1 MHLDQRVK
9 PAIDGSLFHSWHPA
23 VLLPPRNIL
32 ARTLT
37 VQLCTA
43 WQSTSFCWNWLPG
56 YFSGCHF
63 HTISPSSFVLYHLR
77 YCRTLLFLP
86 SPKQLWAE
94 GIYLISVTLSR
105 NSPTLQQGPLIHPH
119 SFSAYSAFPKW
130 VTRTSHSISGP
141 DEKSD
146 RAKSGKW
153 PFSNTGG
160 IQCSSRRD
168 CPKPELCGQG
178 QLVGLLCDNKITFQ
192 NKTKFNRNI
201 CFKGHK
207 IKRFLYGNTEAPFHI
222 FTAGLASISEDMAS
236 RMIMKCWQGL
246 SHVDSQVTPHLFLWR
261 VSPTLTSALTF
272 PALEVV
278 GLTFSSDHRDQE
290 LLDKYQ

>member
-1 MHLDQRVK
+1 MPLSPVYFPQLIVR
-9 PAIDGSLFHSWHPA
+9 GSAHISKASYCIWIKELNQ
-23 VLLPPRNIL
+23 LLMDLSFIADIQLYFCPPPQPCNIL

-105 NSPTLQQGPLIHPH
+105 NSPTLEQGPLIHPH
-119 SFSAYSAFPKW
+119 TFSAYSAFPKW

-141 DEKSD
+141 DE
-146 RAKSGKW
+146 
-153 PFSNTGG
+153 
-160 IQCSSRRD
+160 
-168 CPKPELCGQG
+168 
-178 QLVGLLCDNKITFQ
+178 
-192 NKTKFNRNI
+192 
-201 CFKGHK
+201 
-207 IKRFLYGNTEAPFHI
+207 
-222 FTAGLASISEDMAS
+222 
-236 RMIMKCWQGL
+236 
-246 SHVDSQVTPHLFLWR
+246 
-261 VSPTLTSALTF
+261 
-272 PALEVV
+272 
-278 GLTFSSDHRDQE
+278 
-290 LLDKYQ
+290 